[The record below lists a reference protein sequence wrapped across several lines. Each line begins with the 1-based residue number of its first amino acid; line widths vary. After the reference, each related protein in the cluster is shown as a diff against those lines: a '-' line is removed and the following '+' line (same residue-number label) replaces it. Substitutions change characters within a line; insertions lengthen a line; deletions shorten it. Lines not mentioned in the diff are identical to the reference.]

1 MTNRIICRGSMKY
14 RIISTTMTESL
25 AMKEASRYDAKVIKL
40 NDEEKKREG
49 ANYAVVV
56 KAIGL
61 FGA

>member
-1 MTNRIICRGSMKY
+1 MTNRIISRGGSKY

-25 AMKEASRYDAKVIKL
+25 AMREASRYDAKVIKL

>member
-1 MTNRIICRGSMKY
+1 MTNRLIKSGRFTY
-14 RIISTTMTESL
+14 RIISTTMTEAA
-25 AMKEASRYDAKVIKL
+25 AMREAHHYDGKVIKL
-40 NDEEKKREG
+40 NEAEKKREG